1 MKNGNAGFTKMTLI
15 KLVFN
20 MIWLMEILKIK
31 QKRIEFFKVLRDKPF
46 EIASNP
52 KYDGYQTGLASVV
65 YSFFDEKSMAVE
77 SNLCQISNFQMNFI
91 NQLLENSKEEV
102 YFSFKDNIWWWWWWW
117 WWWGWWWWWWGG
129 GGGGW
134 GWQ

>member
-1 MKNGNAGFTKMTLI
+1 MKNGNAGFTKMILI

-117 WWWGWWWWWWGG
+117 WWW
-129 GGGGW
+129 
-134 GWQ
+134 Q